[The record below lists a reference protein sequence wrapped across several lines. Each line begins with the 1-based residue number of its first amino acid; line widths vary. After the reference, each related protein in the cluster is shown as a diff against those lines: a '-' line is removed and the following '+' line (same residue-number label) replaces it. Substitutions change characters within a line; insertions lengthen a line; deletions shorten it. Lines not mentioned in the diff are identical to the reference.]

1 MVTRICRCKKASIS
15 IDMKFYSHWQKSIQA
30 VIQREFYYQSRKE
43 CIKSQISSVLLRWRK
58 MIFSAISIYSL
69 FVSQGAAFTSFK
81 LSLLTLA
88 STQRDFDF
96 LIYFSLL
103 PFACLY
109 ANFYAL
115 KNEFE
120 YSFTLILSIV
130 ISCISSRYILERK
143 TNLWIYTRCRCS
155 MCNQW
160 SHKWNLCKH

>member
-15 IDMKFYSHWQKSIQA
+15 IDMKFYSHWQESIQA

-58 MIFSAISIYSL
+58 MIFSAISIYACSCHKML
-69 FVSQGAAFTSFK
+69 

-109 ANFYAL
+109 ANFSAL
-115 KNEFE
+115 ENGSE

-130 ISCISSRYILERK
+130 ILCISSRHILERK

-155 MCNQW
+155 MYNQW
-160 SHKWNLCKH
+160 SHKWNLYKH